1 MILLETTDF
10 DSGEYVI
17 AQTNDTTALIQTYI
31 DRHEAA
37 YIKRILGVELGL
49 LFIEDIQGNDADSDE
64 ITARMAAIRDAFMI
78 QADSG
83 CIYESKG
90 MKDILMA
97 IVFYFFVSETQVK
110 HSQSGVITNAAE
122 VSNIAQPEN
131 ATRFAETKFNGAL
144 SSIEAIQWYCGTEE
158 TATYPEYDGTYIRP
172 RYSNLL

>member
-10 DSGEYVI
+10 DAGEYAI
-17 AQTNDTTALIQTYI
+17 AQTNETTALLQTYI
-31 DRHEAA
+31 DKYEAP
-37 YIKRILGVELGL
+37 YIKRILGDELGL
-49 LFIEDIQGNDADSDE
+49 LFIEDIQGEDSDSE
-64 ITARMAAIRDAFMI
+64 AVAARMIAIRDAFFI
-78 QADSG
+78 QEDSG
-83 CIYESKG
+83 CVHESEG
-90 MKDILMA
+90 MKEVLKA
-97 IVFYFFVSETQVK
+97 IVFYFFVSKTQVK

-158 TATYPEYDGTYIRP
+158 SATYPEYEGTYIRP